1 MNESERVMRS
11 QIEKGKIS
19 KEERDR
25 ETGKPKKR
33 WRTAG
38 PVNEKKRAKIQEGI
52 ACRINRMTNT
62 DKTPPGDTEATA
74 KG

>member
-1 MNESERVMRS
+1 MNEGDRGTRS

-33 WRTAG
+33 WRAAE
-38 PVNEKKRAKIQEGI
+38 PVNEKTRAKIQEGI